1 MRASGV
7 RARWCIGKCTVAGTL
22 TLCCEPFM
30 LLIADSQSS
39 SAADSPGGHG
49 PTPRHVTWRPSSV
62 LTHSVSR
69 RRRCGPMTCHAY
81 PLVDV
86 EYGHKQTVTTLLQEW
101 VSDVGARAGLTHTNT
116 RLSSGSVGVA
126 ESRLEVSSRH
136 RRCMIHQPSVSYKA
150 GVPTRTL
157 LRLTRYYIGGAGGGI
172 NLFDLNCTVP
182 FRLLPQLEVTFP
194 SLSEWEHFLANIP
207 AKEHK
212 AWSQRVQGM
221 IVGGSPRWEL
231 YRAVPAFADGQEQA
245 AAAAPVARP
254 APTAPVLALPASVL
268 TMQAALQQSRV
279 SCLNL
284 PLLVQLLWRGCVA
297 AAGFCNHACGGRQ
310 MACVND
316 SPCRGHLAPSWY

>member
-1 MRASGV
+1 MLSQRTLSQQLSATQAGGRRSGCVSGLRAPGVSRRSAVAVRASGV
-7 RARWCIGKCTVAGTL
+7 RARWCI
-22 TLCCEPFM
+22 
-30 LLIADSQSS
+30 
-39 SAADSPGGHG
+39 
-49 PTPRHVTWRPSSV
+49 
-62 LTHSVSR
+62 
-69 RRRCGPMTCHAY
+69 
-81 PLVDV
+81 DV

-126 ESRLEVSSRH
+126 ESRLE
-136 RRCMIHQPSVSYKA
+136 
-150 GVPTRTL
+150 
-157 LRLTRYYIGGAGGGI
+157 
-172 NLFDLNCTVP
+172 
-182 FRLLPQLEVTFP
+182 LEVTFP

-268 TMQAALQQSRV
+268 TMQAALQQSRPTA
-279 SCLNL
+279 SS
-284 PLLVQLLWRGCVA
+284 A
-297 AAGFCNHACGGRQ
+297 
-310 MACVND
+310 
-316 SPCRGHLAPSWY
+316 SPSWSTSDDGAGSNDGVSGDPGKLSIIDNAADAEVVLDWKGDPLKINPGDKLPFKFL